1 MVIMQKIGGYVNATV
16 INLLQM
22 HYDAILIIGVHTQLH
37 NGHKHW
43 PFRGDVPQQ
52 RIRVFVISLGKDAI
66 WSRKMQTWSAKLVHL
81 AGFLFQNPHSK
92 DFQN

>member
-1 MVIMQKIGGYVNATV
+1 MVIMQKIGGYVNAVV

-22 HYDAILIIGVHTQLH
+22 HYDAILNIL
-37 NGHKHW
+37 NKLDSFGHKHW

-52 RIRVFVISLGKDAI
+52 RIRVFHISLGEDAI
-66 WSRKMQTWSAKLVHL
+66 GSRKMQIWSAKLVHL

-92 DFQN
+92 AFQN